1 MPTVNAAVSPVAPI
15 SPQTGN
21 AGVTATAEGPAATAF
36 ATLLQEQMAD
46 PGAAAA
52 NEAALPDA
60 TAQLFPAQLSQL
72 FGNNELAEWIAAN
85 MAQGSTAKARWND
98 DEQATA
104 ATAPMLGLLT
114 VPAAVLADPAINS
127 AAPAAPGTKVSS
139 DVAALIGAR
148 SAALSPDG
156 NGEAQAASDAARPD
170 GFPALADTLAKAAGG
185 NLPATVPTTT
195 SPAIVAATADTIAI
209 AARSD
214 ARSATNAESLLS
226 PNRDPNITSAA
237 AATTALPQPVP
248 GTNETAATLRVA
260 TPVGTAGWDTEVGN
274 RIAWMASHQQGRA
287 DLVLTPPQL
296 GRIEISLSV
305 TGDQANAFFVSANPA
320 VRETLE
326 GALPRLREI
335 LADAGITLG
344 QAQVG
349 SESPGQSANRHEN
362 SDNSRRGPNAVFI
375 GDPAAT
381 RAVASSVAPWSTA
394 GRGMVDT
401 FA

>member
-21 AGVTATAEGPAATAF
+21 AGVTATAEGQAATAF

-60 TAQLFPAQLSQL
+60 TAPLFPAQLSQL
-72 FGNNELAEWIAAN
+72 FGTNELAEWIAAN
-85 MAQGSTAKARWND
+85 LAQGSGSGAKAKRND
-98 DEQATA
+98 DEQAPA
-104 ATAPMLGLLT
+104 APAPALGSLL
-114 VPAAVLADPAINS
+114 VPAAVLADRASNS
-127 AAPAAPGTKVSS
+127 ATLATKTASDAAST
-139 DVAALIGAR
+139 IGAR
-148 SAALSPDG
+148 SEVLSSDG
-156 NGEAQAASDAARPD
+156 QGE
-170 GFPALADTLAKAAGG
+170 AKAATDAPRPAGFATLVDRLANGANG
-185 NLPATVPTTT
+185 NLPTTVPMTT

-214 ARSATNAESLLS
+214 TKSPTGAESLPS
-226 PNRDPNITSAA
+226 PNRDPNITAA
-237 AATTALPQPVP
+237 AATTTALPQPVP
-248 GTNETAATLRVA
+248 SANETAATLRVA

-305 TGDQANAFFVSANPA
+305 NGDQANAFFVSANPA

-381 RAVASSVAPWSTA
+381 RAVASSVTPWSTA